1 MYKIKARPQRE
12 IKKVAAA
19 SVVAVKEILIK
30 IYNTWKTLASPSLL
44 QVRYCHSLSDEERKE
59 LRIFS
64 AQRKRE
70 ALGRG
75 AVRLLSDERPCKGV
89 SNTIHIVPIP
99 STPHTNN
106 LNYKHKNLHFIMS
119 NKRQRKM
126 ASFDFIFA
134 RANFASDSLT
144 ALGSL
149 LRGGREKKRLT
160 MAPARNNE
168 RTVLWLQG
176 RGSGVGDRRL

>member
-19 SVVAVKEILIK
+19 AAVVKEILIK

-89 SNTIHIVPIP
+89 SKGIHRAP
-99 STPHTNN
+99 TPHTNN

-149 LRGGREKKRLT
+149 
-160 MAPARNNE
+160 
-168 RTVLWLQG
+168 QG
-176 RGSGVGDRRL
+176 